1 MLWSAHNSL
10 TGTCDKL
17 CDPEFSDLSSHLAPH
32 DDEKDRQETRGLE
45 SYMPRSLASPQFGL
59 PFSPMLSERTGFDRV
74 LNDIS
79 RRHRSF
85 MKVDGAVH
93 FPMSASSLSF
103 QHPAFSVEPKLDG
116 ERLLVH
122 VSRNG
127 IVKMHTR
134 RGNWYRYVFSIETQ
148 L

>member
-10 TGTCDKL
+10 KGICDKL
-17 CDPEFSDLSSHLAPH
+17 CDPEFTDTHSHLNQQN
-32 DDEKDRQETRGLE
+32 DESDRKEIKGLE

-59 PFSPMLSERTGFDRV
+59 PFSPMLSERTGFGRV
-74 LNDIS
+74 LHDIS

-85 MKVDGAVH
+85 IKTDGAIH
-93 FPMSASSLSF
+93 FPNATTSLSF

-122 VSRNG
+122 VSRDG

-134 RGNWYRYVFSIETQ
+134 RGNWYR
-148 L
+148 